1 MELYLVLI
9 ALVAVQIRTR
19 TPSRGVVPTSFVTR
33 VSDLLKFPRAK
44 VSCFC
49 HCCGLRAAWQFQTFR
64 NWVKSVARGMQTG
77 IGTASTTAADR
88 WSADTRTAL
97 NGGACQLDTAA
108 SLFFSLPALMVGD
121 ARQSIRLQRLWLRGN
136 APWVSAASYLEDGLM
151 QQLRTRPSS
160 ADRSTICCSQNQEC
174 YVGCRMSSH
183 EAIP

>member
-1 MELYLVLI
+1 MELYLFLI

-19 TPSRGVVPTSFVTR
+19 TPSRGVVPTAFVTR
-33 VSDLLKFPRAK
+33 VSDLLKFRRAE

-77 IGTASTTAADR
+77 ISTATSTTAADR

-108 SLFFSLPALMVGD
+108 SLFSLSRRSWWETPDKAFACSDCDYVET
-121 ARQSIRLQRLWLRGN
+121 LRG
-136 APWVSAASYLEDGLM
+136 YLQPVISKM
-151 QQLRTRPSS
+151 
-160 ADRSTICCSQNQEC
+160 
-174 YVGCRMSSH
+174 V
-183 EAIP
+183 